1 MLRKGALFLLIA
13 GLPLAACS
21 KKAPAPV
28 TPPPATE
35 TRDTAAER
43 RAREEAAAREA
54 AAREA
59 AAREAA
65 AREATARATAVL
77 QEMVFFDYD
86 ISELRQ
92 DAQETLGRKVPIL
105 RANPGL
111 TLRVTGHADERG
123 SLEYNL
129 ALGMRR
135 AQSVKDYLAG
145 FGIDAARV
153 QIDSM
158 GEDQPLEEG
167 GTEEAWARNRR
178 AEFQITGGGEVITFA
193 GN

>member
-1 MLRKGALFLLIA
+1 MLRKATMFLLIA

-21 KKAPAPV
+21 KKPPAQVAP
-28 TPPPATE
+28 PPPAQP
-35 TRDTAAER
+35 DTVGQGERRAQQLADSIAAAER
-43 RAREEAAAREA
+43 ARAA
-54 AAREA
+54 
-59 AAREAA
+59 AA

-77 QEMVFFDYD
+77 QQMVFFDYD
-86 ISELRQ
+86 ISALRP
-92 DAQETLGRKVPIL
+92 DAEATLGQKVPIL
-105 RANPGL
+105 RANPGV

-135 AQSVKDYLAG
+135 AQSVKDYLTG
-145 FGIDAARV
+145 FGIDASRI

-158 GEDQPLEEG
+158 GEDQPLDPGHDEA
-167 GTEEAWARNRR
+167 AWARNRR
-178 AEFQITGGGEVITFA
+178 AEFGITGGGDVITMP

>member
-21 KKAPAPV
+21 KKAPVAV
-28 TPPPATE
+28 EPPPVAQP
-35 TRDTAAER
+35 DTAGQGERLARARADSIAAAER
-43 RAREEAAAREA
+43 ARVA
-54 AAREA
+54 
-59 AAREAA
+59 AA
-65 AREATARATAVL
+65 AREATARAAAVL

-86 ISELRQ
+86 VSELRS
-92 DAQETLGRKVPIL
+92 DAQEALGRKVPVL

-111 TLRVTGHADERG
+111 TLRVTGQADERG

-167 GTEEAWARNRR
+167 SNEAAWSRNRR
-178 AEFQITGGGEVITFA
+178 AEFQITGGGETITMP
-193 GN
+193 GS

>member
-1 MLRKGALFLLIA
+1 MLRKAALFLLIA
-13 GLPLAACS
+13 SLPLAACS
-21 KKAPAPV
+21 KKQPAV
-28 TPPPATE
+28 VQPPQPTQP
-35 TRDTAAER
+35 DTVGQGAARARADSIAAAER
-43 RAREEAAAREA
+43 ARAAA
-54 AAREA
+54 
-59 AAREAA
+59 EAA
-65 AREATARATAVL
+65 AREATARATATL

-86 ISELRQ
+86 VSELRQ

-135 AQSVKDYLAG
+135 AQAVKDYLAG
-145 FGIDAARV
+145 FGIDGARV

-158 GEDQPLEEG
+158 GEDQPLEQG
-167 GTEEAWARNRR
+167 SNEEAWARNRR
-178 AEFQITGGGEVITFA
+178 AEFGITAGGAVITVP

>member
-1 MLRKGALFLLIA
+1 MLRKAALFLLIA
-13 GLPLAACS
+13 GLPLAACA
-21 KKAPAPV
+21 KKPAPV
-28 TPPPATE
+28 VLPPPPVAQP
-35 TRDTAAER
+35 DTAAER
-43 RAREEAAAREA
+43 LAREQAARDAAARAEA
-54 AAREA
+54 ERAETAR
-59 AAREAA
+59 
-65 AREATARATAVL
+65 REATARATSTI

-86 ISELRQ
+86 VSELRT
-92 DAQETLGRKVPIL
+92 DAQEALGRKVPIL

-145 FGIDAARV
+145 FGIDGSRI

-158 GEDQPLEEG
+158 GEDQPLEQGSNEG
-167 GTEEAWARNRR
+167 AWARNRR
-178 AEFQITGGGEVITFA
+178 AEFGITGGGDVITVP
-193 GN
+193 GS

>member
-1 MLRKGALFLLIA
+1 MLRKSALFLLIA

-21 KKAPAPV
+21 KKPPAAV
-28 TPPPATE
+28 APPPAMP
-35 TRDTAAER
+35 DTAGQGARRAQQIADSIAAAER
-43 RAREEAAAREA
+43 ARAA
-54 AAREA
+54 
-59 AAREAA
+59 AA

-86 ISELRQ
+86 VSELRP

-105 RANPGL
+105 RANAAV

-135 AQSVKDYLAG
+135 AQSVKDYLTG
-145 FGIDAARV
+145 FGIDASRI

-158 GEDQPLEEG
+158 GEDQPLDPGHNEA
-167 GTEEAWARNRR
+167 AWARNRR
-178 AEFQITGGGEVITFA
+178 AEFGITGGGDVITLP
-193 GN
+193 GS

>member
-1 MLRKGALFLLIA
+1 MLRKAALVLLIA
-13 GLPLAACS
+13 GLPLAACA
-21 KKAPAPV
+21 KKPPAPV
-28 TPPPATE
+28 EPPKPTLP
-35 TRDTAAER
+35 DTAGQGAARERARQDSIAAAER
-43 RAREEAAAREA
+43 ARA
-54 AAREA
+54 
-59 AAREAA
+59 EAA

-86 ISELRQ
+86 VSELRQ
-92 DAQETLGRKVPIL
+92 DAQEALGRKVPIL
-105 RANPGL
+105 RANAGI

-145 FGIDAARV
+145 FGIDGARI

-158 GEDQPLEEG
+158 GEDQPLDEG
-167 GTEEAWARNRR
+167 HDEAAWAKNRR
-178 AEFQITGGGEVITFA
+178 AEFGITGGGNAITLP
-193 GN
+193 GS

>member
-1 MLRKGALFLLIA
+1 MLRKAALFLLIA
-13 GLPLAACS
+13 GLPLAACA
-21 KKAPAPV
+21 KKPPVVV
-28 TPPPATE
+28 TPPQPTQS
-35 TRDTAAER
+35 DTVGQGAIRERARQDSIMAAER
-43 RAREEAAAREA
+43 ARA
-54 AAREA
+54 
-59 AAREAA
+59 EAA
-65 AREATARATAVL
+65 AREATARATATL

-86 ISELRQ
+86 VSELRT
-92 DAQETLGRKVPIL
+92 DAEEALGRKVPIL
-105 RANPGL
+105 RANPGI

-145 FGIDAARV
+145 FGIDAARI

-158 GEDQPLEEG
+158 GEDQPLDEG
-167 GTEEAWARNRR
+167 HDEAAWARNRR
-178 AEFQITGGGEVITFA
+178 AEFGITGGGDVITVP

>member
-1 MLRKGALFLLIA
+1 MLRKSALFLLIA

-21 KKAPAPV
+21 RRQPEAV
-28 TPPPATE
+28 QPPPAAQP
-35 TRDTAAER
+35 DTAGQGAARERARQDSIAAAER
-43 RAREEAAAREA
+43 ARLAT
-54 AAREA
+54 
-59 AAREAA
+59 A
-65 AREATARATAVL
+65 AREATARATSVL

-86 ISELRQ
+86 VSELRS

-153 QIDSM
+153 QIDSL

-167 GTEEAWARNRR
+167 STEEAWARNRR
-178 AEFQITGGGEVITFA
+178 AEFGITGGGETITMP

>member
-1 MLRKGALFLLIA
+1 MLRKAALFLLIA

-21 KKAPAPV
+21 KKPPAVV
-28 TPPPATE
+28 TPPQPTQPDTAGQGARE
-35 TRDTAAER
+35 QARRDSIAAAER
-43 RAREEAAAREA
+43 ARA
-54 AAREA
+54 
-59 AAREAA
+59 EAA
-65 AREATARATAVL
+65 AREATARATTIL

-86 ISELRQ
+86 VSELRA
-92 DAQETLGRKVPIL
+92 DAQEALGRKVPIL
-105 RANPGL
+105 RANAGI

-135 AQSVKDYLAG
+135 AQSVKDYLTG
-145 FGIDAARV
+145 FGIDAARI

-158 GEDQPLEEG
+158 GEDQPLDEG
-167 GTEEAWARNRR
+167 HDEAAWAKNRR
-178 AEFQITGGGEVITFA
+178 AEFGITGGGAVITLP

>member
-1 MLRKGALFLLIA
+1 MLRKAALFLLVA
-13 GLPLAACS
+13 GLPLTACS
-21 KKAPAPV
+21 KKDPAPV
-28 TPPPATE
+28 TPPQSVQP
-35 TRDTAAER
+35 DTAGQG
-43 RAREEAAAREA
+43 AARER
-54 AAREA
+54 ARQDSIARAEA

-77 QEMVFFDYD
+77 TEMVFFDYD
-86 ISELRQ
+86 VSELRA
-92 DAQETLGRKVPIL
+92 DAQEALGRKVPIL
-105 RANPGL
+105 RTNAGV

-145 FGIDAARV
+145 FGIDGSRI

-158 GEDQPLEEG
+158 GEDQPLDEG
-167 GTEEAWARNRR
+167 QNEAAWARNRR
-178 AEFQITGGGEVITFA
+178 AEFVITAGGERITPP

>member
-21 KKAPAPV
+21 KKAPVAV
-28 TPPPATE
+28 EPPPAAQP
-35 TRDTAAER
+35 DTTGQGERLARARADSIAAAER
-43 RAREEAAAREA
+43 ARVA
-54 AAREA
+54 
-59 AAREAA
+59 AA

-86 ISELRQ
+86 VSELRS
-92 DAQETLGRKVPIL
+92 DAQESLGRKVPVL

-167 GTEEAWARNRR
+167 SNEAAWARNRR
-178 AEFQITGGGEVITFA
+178 AEFQITGGGETITMP
-193 GN
+193 GS